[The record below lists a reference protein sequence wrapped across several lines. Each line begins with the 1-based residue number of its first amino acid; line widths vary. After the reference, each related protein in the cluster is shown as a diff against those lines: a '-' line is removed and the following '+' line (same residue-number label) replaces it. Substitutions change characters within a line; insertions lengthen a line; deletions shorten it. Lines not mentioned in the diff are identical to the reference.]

1 MRKIG
6 AVAATFLLT
15 ASLTGCGAL
24 PVGPSAASPTPTA
37 VAESRAAD
45 AFAQESAY
53 LSALRQQL
61 RTTDFSSP
69 QLWIDLG
76 RAVCK
81 GFDEAMTPKEM
92 FDSLKDAGLSEP
104 EASAVVV
111 ISGIHLCPEYA
122 PTP

>member
-6 AVAATFLLT
+6 ALAAAILAAGML
-15 ASLTGCGAL
+15 SGCGAL
-24 PVGPSAASPTPTA
+24 PVAPSRSATPTA
-37 VAESRAAD
+37 TSSAAEE
-45 AFAQESAY
+45 AFAQETAY
-53 LSALRQQL
+53 YTALRKQL
-61 RTTDFSSP
+61 PQTDLSNAG
-69 QLWIDLG
+69 LWIDLG

-81 GFDEAMTPKEM
+81 AFDNGLTPKEV
-92 FDSLKDAGLSEP
+92 FDSMKGGAISEP